1 MNIKRAV
8 VVYKKSS
15 YELYALEKKD
25 PHFLNLLK
33 QKHPSVAQFI
43 PSHEAHHKSID
54 YARQVLS
61 QLNIETKFIHRAR
74 KFNEDWADLIITIGG
89 DGTFLDAARHTLEK
103 PMLGINSDPKRSVG
117 MYCAINVKQL
127 KKTLNGIMQNNIPQ
141 YHISRLQMCLNED
154 TFMPP
159 VLNDCL
165 ITSTNP
171 AETSRFDLK
180 FGKNK
185 YSYKSSGLWVSTAA
199 GSTGAMRSTGGEVLP
214 LEDESYMFY
223 VRENYHA
230 PLEKR
235 KPSRAVLNKKDV
247 LHVVSKMRQG
257 MIFFDGAHK
266 KISFKNGNQLSI
278 QLYPKKLKVF
288 AYDSQRRHQ
297 FDKDTSLKRR
307 AND

>member
-1 MNIKRAV
+1 MDIKRAI

-25 PHFLNLLK
+25 PHFLSLLK
-33 QKHPSVAQFI
+33 KKHPSVAQFI
-43 PSHEAHHKSID
+43 PSHEAHYKSIEQ
-54 YARQVLS
+54 ARQVLS
-61 QLNIETKFIHRAR
+61 QLNIQSKFIHRAR
-74 KFNEDWADLIITIGG
+74 KFNEDWADLILTIGG
-89 DGTFLDAARHTLEK
+89 DGTFLDAARHTIEK

-117 MYCAINVKQL
+117 MYCAIDVKQL
-127 KKTLNGIMQNNIPQ
+127 KKTLKGIMQKNVPQ
-141 YHISRLQMCLNED
+141 YHISRLQMRINED
-154 TFMPP
+154 VFMPP

-165 ITSTNP
+165 ITSINP
-171 AETSRFDLK
+171 AETSRFDLE

-214 LEDESYMFY
+214 LEDEKFMFY

-235 KPSRAVLNKKDV
+235 KPSREILSKKQALKV
-247 LHVVSKMRQG
+247 ISKMRQG
-257 MIFFDGAHK
+257 VIFFDGAHI
-266 KISFKNGNQLSI
+266 KIPFKSGNELLI
-278 QLYPKKLKVF
+278 QMHPKKLKVF
-288 AYDSQRRHQ
+288 AYDSDRRHQ
-297 FDKDTSLKRR
+297 FDLETSLKRR